1 MHDARPSKVKQLF
14 SALGALTMAAT
25 TVVAVSDAVRP
36 EPAEAITC
44 NIGSPDRNYADDVA
58 SSARHAQLWRLYQ
71 AYFLRQPDDGGLVY
85 WIELNRSGMGLQ
97 AISDQFEI
105 SPEFALTYG
114 SLNNTDFLKLIYRNV
129 LCRAPDGDGFNYW
142 LSLLNS
148 NAMTRGEMMVYFA
161 ESDEYIRFTN
171 TPWSLFGS
179 PDDATLAA
187 DGYEITTLPGGQMA
201 LVDYSRVDF
210 SASHERCSVASINGN
225 WFFNPETYNPTP
237 VGFAVIDGVQIP
249 GAANRADRGV
259 LGERI
264 RPNGAADEIVWV
276 YQGSFNIN
284 SNLDSKNGRVLES
297 WHSWRPDGTPAV
309 DNPSEWRWAAAGI
322 PLVINSQVWPGFY
335 GISTNDYTHY
345 TSRHSFVAY
354 DKDAGVLA
362 FGSTTGMT
370 SAAMINW
377 ATSNGYEDLIKFD
390 GGASVEFNVGRQTR
404 VAGTYRDVPLWLG
417 IGC

>member
-1 MHDARPSKVKQLF
+1 
-14 SALGALTMAAT
+14 MAAT
-25 TVVAVSDAVRP
+25 AAVAVSDAVDP
-36 EPAEAITC
+36 EPAEAVVC
-44 NIGSPDRNYADDVA
+44 KIGSPDRNYADDVA

-71 AYFLRQPDDGGLVY
+71 AYFLRQPDDGGLGY
-85 WIELNRSGMGLQ
+85 WIDLNRNGMGLQ
-97 AISDQFEI
+97 GISDQFEL
-105 SPEFALTYG
+105 SDEFALTYG
-114 SLNNTDFLKLIYRNV
+114 SLNNTDFLKLIYSNV
-129 LCRAPDGDGFNYW
+129 LCRQPDGEGFDYW

-148 NAMTRGEMMVYFA
+148 NAMARGEMMVYFA
-161 ESDEYIRFTN
+161 ESDEYIQFTN

-179 PDDATLAA
+179 PDSATLAA
-187 DGYEITTLPGGQMA
+187 DGYEIKSLPGGQMA

-225 WFFNPETYNPTP
+225 WFFNPETNNPTP

-249 GAANRADRGV
+249 GAANRSDRGV

-264 RPNGAADEIVWV
+264 RPNGASDEIVWV

-404 VAGTYRDVPLWLG
+404 VAGTYRNVPLWLG